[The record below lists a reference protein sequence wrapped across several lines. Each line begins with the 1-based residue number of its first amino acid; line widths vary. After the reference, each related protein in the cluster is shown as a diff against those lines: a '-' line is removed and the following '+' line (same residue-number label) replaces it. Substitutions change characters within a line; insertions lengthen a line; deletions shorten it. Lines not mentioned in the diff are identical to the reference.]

1 MFRRNWKLYIEDILE
16 SINLIDEYTKNY
28 TFDDFVKDRKT
39 IDAVLRNLEIIG
51 EASKHIPS
59 EIKNKYKDIDW
70 IGIQGLRNRITHEYF
85 GLSYQIVWVIIK
97 NELKIIK
104 EKLKEVLNNA

>member
-1 MFRRNWKLYIEDILE
+1 MFRRNWKLCIENILE
-16 SINLIDEYTKNY
+16 SKNLIEEYNKNY
-28 TFDDFVKDRKT
+28 TFDDFLKDRKT

-51 EASKHIPS
+51 KASRYIPS
-59 EIKNKYKDIDW
+59 EIKNKNKDIDW

-85 GLSYQIVWVIIK
+85 CLSYQIIWIIIK

>member
-1 MFRRNWKLYIEDILE
+1 MFRRDWKLYIEDILE
-16 SINLIDEYTKNY
+16 SINLIEEYTKNY

-51 EASKHIPS
+51 EASKYIPS
-59 EIKNKYKDIDW
+59 EIKNKNKDIDW

-85 GLSYQIVWVIIK
+85 GLSYQIIWVIIK
-97 NELKIIK
+97 MN
-104 EKLKEVLNNA
+104 